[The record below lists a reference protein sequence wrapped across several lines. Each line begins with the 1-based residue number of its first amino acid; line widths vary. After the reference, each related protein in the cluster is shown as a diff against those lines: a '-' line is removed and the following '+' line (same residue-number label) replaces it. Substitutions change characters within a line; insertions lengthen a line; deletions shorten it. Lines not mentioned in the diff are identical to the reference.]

1 MKIMVIRIVA
11 SLIFCAWFSS
21 SMGMANDA
29 SADLSSDEQAL
40 SESDGASTSVTGEA
54 GVVSP
59 EPRLKKELKVEAK
72 GDEKSWADPV
82 FGRYHIQLNFHDH
95 PEFDDGLK
103 YYNDLYGKTPR
114 YGMLGAD
121 YTPWGWFVNFGF
133 GFRSGMFSD
142 RGNAASEIS
151 SSTGEVT
158 LDENGKTTLTLIPF
172 QFLAVARFTPFSKKW
187 LVLEGYAGR
196 ERMYFQEIRNVSSSS
211 SMLVGS
217 PKSGIVGDNALTNKG
232 WLSGNVVG
240 AAVSILMNPLDETSV
255 RSMVHS
261 LGLGFVY
268 LTLFQ
273 EKITYLDR
281 DRVSFGRSSS
291 GIGFTFETVK

>member
-1 MKIMVIRIVA
+1 MRIMAIRIFFLLIVVA
-11 SLIFCAWFSS
+11 CFGSS
-21 SMGMANDA
+21 DAVANDDTLDA
-29 SADLSSDEQAL
+29 TSK
-40 SESDGASTSVTGEA
+40 ESVLTDAVDVSVGAPVDVSVATPVA
-54 GVVSP
+54 
-59 EPRLKKELKVEAK
+59 AK

-82 FGRYHIQLNFHDH
+82 FGRYQIQLKFHNY

-103 YYNDLYGKTPR
+103 YYKDLYGKPTR
-114 YGMLGAD
+114 FGMLGAD

-133 GFRSGMFSD
+133 GLRTGMYSD
-142 RGNAASEIS
+142 HGKAASEIS
-151 SSTGEVT
+151 SATGEVT

-172 QFLAVARFTPFSKKW
+172 QFLAVARFTPFPKKW

-196 ERMYFQEIRNVSSSS
+196 ERMYFQEIRNVDSSA
-211 SMLVGS
+211 SMIDVS
-217 PKSGIVGDNALTNKG
+217 PSSGIVGDNALTNKG

-240 AAVSILMNPLDETSV
+240 AAVSILLNPLDEQTV